1 MVDFETRTVT
11 IGLASNFIEAD
22 KIYIA
27 GTCVSADVE
36 MTRTIE
42 DENQY
47 AFHAELQP
55 GTIYFPILF
64 NGQKDMAIAPEEL
77 YDFTDGTAMNIST
90 MSPKQLR
97 FGYHWNI
104 KIGGVYRI
112 VININTKKVMIYSP
126 KRS

>member
-64 NGQKDMAIAPEEL
+64 NGQKDMAIAPGRTVRFYRWYSNEYLDNESE
-77 YDFTDGTAMNIST
+77 TAALWLS
-90 MSPKQLR
+90 LE
-97 FGYHWNI
+97 Y
-104 KIGGVYRI
+104 
-112 VININTKKVMIYSP
+112 
-126 KRS
+126 